1 MFKGGFAIWIFF
13 GAAWSSAPE
22 PVLPLNEAVQ
32 TAIRT
37 NLRVQG
43 AALEVDEAGDM
54 VEALKTR
61 RYPRLQ
67 LDAAVEHNLTTQNYT
82 FPQGSLVP
90 DSEIGPIPPVNV
102 EITSEEGTTELVSL
116 GVRQPLT
123 RLYTIALEICEGYV
137 STEMAAQK
145 VRWTQQDVAY
155 LVKLQYF
162 EVGKI
167 LGDLQAIDESILFLS
182 SLSDL
187 VKNYVDQQ
195 VALEYELLDVRARL
209 AQRELERQRRVDEM
223 ITAKERLNALLGRNV
238 ETPFSIEHLSVPPP
252 ALFDM
257 GESLQLAFEQRADFI
272 ESQLAIEKAEYSYD
286 IKKSEYIP
294 DIDIQFRYLKLY
306 NVRLIPDAE
315 AYVSL
320 DMRWEFYDWGRK
332 RDELAS
338 RASKI
343 AGAEVQMAEVRN
355 RIEIEVR
362 ESLRKL
368 RTAQES
374 VKVARDLQAAYREK
388 VRVMINRYR
397 EQTALLTDV
406 LEAET
411 QLDRA
416 NSDYNGA
423 VLSVWGALA
432 EYEKALGE
440 V

>member
-1 MFKGGFAIWIFF
+1 MFKGGLVIWIFF

-61 RYPRLQ
+61 RYPRLEM
-67 LDAAVEHNLTTQNYT
+67 DAAIERNLTQQNYT
-82 FPQGSLVP
+82 FNQGSLVP
-90 DSEIGPIPPVNV
+90 DSEIGPIPPIDV
-102 EITSEEGTTELVSL
+102 EITSEEGTTKLFSV
-116 GVRQPLT
+116 GFRQPLT

-137 STEMAAQK
+137 TTDMAVQK

-162 EVGKI
+162 QIGRI

-182 SLSDL
+182 SLNDL

-209 AQRELERQRRVDEM
+209 AQRQLERQRRIDEM
-223 ITAKERLNALLGRNV
+223 ITGKERLNALLGRDV
-238 ETPFSIEHLSVPPP
+238 ETPFSVEHLPIPHQVV
-252 ALFDM
+252 FDTSK
-257 GESLQLAFEQRADFI
+257 SLQLAFEQRADFL

-286 IKKSEYIP
+286 VKKSEYIP
-294 DIDIQFRYLKLY
+294 DIDIHFRYLKLY
-306 NVRLIPDAE
+306 DVNLIPDAE
-315 AYVSL
+315 AFISL
-320 DMRWEFYDWGRK
+320 DMRWEFFDWGRK
-332 RDELAS
+332 RDELSS

-343 AGAEVQMAEVRN
+343 AGAEVKMEEVRN
-355 RIEIEVR
+355 KIEIEVR

-368 RTAQES
+368 DTAQES
-374 VKVARDLQAAYREK
+374 VGVARDLQAAYREK

-432 EYEKALGE
+432 DYEKAVGE

>member
-1 MFKGGFAIWIFF
+1 MFKGGFAIWIFL

-37 NLRVQG
+37 NLRVKG

-61 RYPRLQ
+61 RYPRLEM
-67 LDAAVEHNLTTQNYT
+67 DAAIDRNLTRQSYT
-82 FPQGSLVP
+82 FSRGSLVT
-90 DSEIGPIPPVNV
+90 DSPIGPIPPDNV
-102 EITSEEGTTELVSL
+102 EITTKEGTTKVFSV
-116 GVRQPLT
+116 GARQPLT

-137 STEMAAQK
+137 STDMAVQK
-145 VRWTQQDVAY
+145 VRLTQQDVAY

-162 EVGKI
+162 EVGRI

-182 SLSDL
+182 ALSDL
-187 VKNYVDQQ
+187 VRNYVDQQ

-209 AQRELERQRRVDEM
+209 AQRQLERQRRVDEM
-223 ITAKERLNALLGRNV
+223 ITAKERLNALLGRDV
-238 ETPFSIEHLSVPPP
+238 ETPFSIEHLSIPHQVVY
-252 ALFDM
+252 DTN
-257 GESLQLAFEQRADFI
+257 ESLALAFEQRADFT
-272 ESQLAIEKAEYSYD
+272 ESLLAIEKANYSYD

-294 DIDIQFRYLKLY
+294 EVDLHFRYLKLFD
-306 NVRLIPDAE
+306 VRLIPDAE
-315 AYVSL
+315 AFISL
-320 DMRWEFYDWGRK
+320 DMRWEFFDWGRK

-343 AGAEVQMAEVRN
+343 AGAEVQMEEVRN

-368 RTAQES
+368 RTAYES
-374 VKVARDLQAAYREK
+374 VEVARDLQAAYREK

-432 EYEKALGE
+432 EYEKAVGE
-440 V
+440 A

>member
-1 MFKGGFAIWIFF
+1 M
-13 GAAWSSAPE
+13 
-22 PVLPLNEAVQ
+22 
-32 TAIRT
+32 
-37 NLRVQG
+37 QG

>member
-294 DIDIQFRYLKLY
+294 EIDIQFRYLKLY

>member
-1 MFKGGFAIWIFF
+1 M
-13 GAAWSSAPE
+13 
-22 PVLPLNEAVQ
+22 
-32 TAIRT
+32 
-37 NLRVQG
+37 RVQG